1 MPIHAHDA
9 LYVCDESMN
18 IVEWN
23 AAAEELTGI
32 PAAEA
37 LGQKCWRVLR
47 GRSEKGEI
55 VCHPGCSTA
64 RLARTSHPAGCG
76 CLLVATGAGRKPLH
90 ISTIVVRDDGGL
102 RVLHPMHN
110 GIEIEEPAAQCD
122 PPPLTPRQLEVLEM
136 LAHGL
141 RARAIAGELHL
152 AEATVRNH
160 IRAIRRELGTHSQ
173 LEAVAAARR
182 SGLVA

>member
-1 MPIHAHDA
+1 MTRVAVAVQRLVGATLLIAGLAA
-9 LYVCDESMN
+9 LVGFL
-18 IVEWN
+18 VTHF
-23 AAAEELTGI
+23 AGLTG
-32 PAAEA
+32 
-37 LGQKCWRVLR
+37 GV
-47 GRSEKGEI
+47 
-55 VCHPGCSTA
+55 
-64 RLARTSHPAGCG
+64 
-76 CLLVATGAGRKPLH
+76 
-90 ISTIVVRDDGGL
+90 

-110 GIEIEEPAAQCD
+110 GVEVEEQRAHCD

-141 RARAIAGELHL
+141 RARTIARELHL